1 MLGGDWL
8 IDAAMFR
15 RLPSNR
21 PSLSSFLQSGNGK
34 IALLVL
40 TVPAHGLG
48 ELPLLAFEHTGG
60 GHSLW
65 GHTSFLQKGWPL
77 PKHLNRSTPVL
88 TPIRVHGSAFYGTD
102 LDKV

>member
-1 MLGGDWL
+1 VLGGDWL

-15 RLPSNR
+15 GLPSNR

-40 TVPAHGLG
+40 TVPANGLG
-48 ELPLLAFEHTGG
+48 EPPLLAFEHTGG

-65 GHTSFLQKGWPL
+65 GHTSFLQKGL
-77 PKHLNRSTPVL
+77 AASKISESQHSR
-88 TPIRVHGSAFYGTD
+88 TD
-102 LDKV
+102 SDSR